1 MAKHFK
7 EAPAEATEQMGES
20 SMTQRRRFGSHSRQ
34 NTTSLPYGQAAT
46 YHYSYPTAVPTQD
59 FYTDGVEARGG
70 IRRLGRGL
78 LFLCAWAFRA
88 CALCLVL
95 LVILN
100 VFQFRVGRSML
111 TYVTDLVT
119 AYLPWARFT
128 VLGLDT
134 PFGGTFRGDLTILAT
149 LAFIC
154 DWALCRA
161 RAKLL

>member
-1 MAKHFK
+1 MARHFK
-7 EAPAEATEQMGES
+7 ADPSEATAQMSE
-20 SMTQRRRFGSHSRQ
+20 TAVTERRRFRSRSRQ

-46 YHYSYPTAVPTQD
+46 YHYSYPTAVPTND

-78 LFLCAWAFRA
+78 LLLLAWAFRA
-88 CALCLVL
+88 VALCLVFL
-95 LVILN
+95 IIAN

-111 TYVTDLVT
+111 TYVTDTVNS
-119 AYLPWARFT
+119 YLPWARYT
-128 VLGLDT
+128 LLGLDT
-134 PFGGTFRGDLTILAT
+134 PFGGTFRGDLSILAL

-161 RAKLL
+161 RAHLL